1 MKGAAWIRG
10 VALLAG
16 VTVWGCAPERDSVIQ
31 SGDLA
36 SRIEAS
42 LDALNAKTSFYAK
55 HLPSGREIAI
65 RADEPMNAL
74 SVIKIPIMV
83 LAYRDADAGALD
95 LEERYQIQP
104 EDMRRGSGL
113 LQSFVPGI
121 EPTYRD
127 IITQMIITSDN
138 TATDVVIKRLGLG
151 RVNTMLEELGFE
163 QTRLRATTG
172 ELFRAV
178 LELADSSSASL
189 SDREVFESGFPS
201 DPEAAVRSFGFEG
214 DSTQWL
220 GRITAREISHM
231 LEAIEEGEWASPE
244 SSDEMIGILRRQF
257 YSSRLPRQLRGR
269 ASIAHKTGDWPPHAG
284 NDAGIL
290 YYEGGP
296 TVVAVFTNQN
306 QGDFFELEAA
316 LGRIAVD
323 LVDSWR

>member
-1 MKGAAWIRG
+1 MKVQMRAI
-10 VALLAG
+10 ALLAAL
-16 VTVWGCAPERDSVIQ
+16 TLWGCTPEEDSVGQ
-31 SGDLA
+31 GEDLA
-36 SRIEAS
+36 SRIDAS
-42 LDALNAKTSFYAK
+42 LNSLNAKTSFYAK

-83 LAYRDADAGALD
+83 RAYRDADAGALD
-95 LEERYQIQP
+95 LDKRYQIQP

-113 LQSFVPGI
+113 LQSFTPGI

-138 TATDVVIKRLGLG
+138 TATDLVIERLGIE
-151 RVNTMLEELGFE
+151 RINTMLAELGFE

-178 LELADSSSASL
+178 LELADPGNASL
-189 SDREVFESGFPS
+189 SDREVFESGFPF
-201 DPEAAVRSFGFEG
+201 DPEAAIRSFGFEG
-214 DSTQWL
+214 DSAQWL

-231 LEAIEEGEWASPE
+231 LEGIEEGELASPE

-257 YSSRLPRQLRGR
+257 YSSRLPQQLRGR

-284 NDAGIL
+284 NDVGIL

-316 LGRIAVD
+316 LGKIAVD

>member
-1 MKGAAWIRG
+1 MKRVEIRG
-10 VALLAG
+10 VVLLAG
-16 VTVWGCAPERDSVIQ
+16 VMVWGCAPKQDSVSQ

-36 SRIEAS
+36 SRVEAS
-42 LDALNAKTSFYAK
+42 LNSLNAKTSFYAK

-74 SVIKIPIMV
+74 SVIKIPILV
-83 LAYRDADAGALD
+83 LAYRDVDAGALD
-95 LEERYQIQP
+95 LDERYRIQP

-113 LQSFVPGI
+113 LQSFAPGI

-138 TATDVVIKRLGLG
+138 TATDVVIKRLGLE
-151 RVNTMLEELGFE
+151 RVNTMLAELGFE

-172 ELFRAV
+172 ELFRDV
-178 LELADSSSASL
+178 LGLADPGNASL

-214 DSTQWL
+214 DSAQWL

-231 LEAIEEGEWASPE
+231 LEAIEEGELASPA
-244 SSDEMIGILRRQF
+244 SSEEMIGILRRQF
-257 YSSRLPRQLRGR
+257 YSSRLPQQLRGR

-284 NDAGIL
+284 NDVGIL

-296 TVVAVFTNQN
+296 TVVAAFTNQN

>member
-1 MKGAAWIRG
+1 MKRVEIRG
-10 VALLAG
+10 VVLLAT
-16 VTVWGCAPERDSVIQ
+16 VMVWGCAPEQDSVSQ

-42 LDALNAKTSFYAK
+42 LNSLNAKTSFYAK

-83 LAYRDADAGALD
+83 LAYRDADAGTLELD
-95 LEERYQIQP
+95 ERYQIQP

-113 LQSFVPGI
+113 LQSFSPGI

-138 TATDVVIKRLGLG
+138 TATDVVIKRLGLE
-151 RVNTMLEELGFE
+151 RVNTMLAEMGFD

-178 LELADSSSASL
+178 LELAGPGNASL
-189 SDREVFESGFPS
+189 SDRDVFESGFPS

-231 LEAIEEGEWASPE
+231 LEAIEENELASPE

-257 YSSRLPRQLRGR
+257 YSSRLPQQLRGR

>member
-1 MKGAAWIRG
+1 MKGARLRSL
-10 VALLAG
+10 ALQLAM
-16 VTVWGCAPERDSVIQ
+16 VILGCSPAGDNVGE
-31 SGDLA
+31 SGDLT

-42 LDALNAKTSFYAK
+42 LDSLNAKTSFYAK

-83 LAYRDADAGALD
+83 LAYRDADAGVFD
-95 LEERYQIQP
+95 LNERYRIQP

-113 LQSFVPGI
+113 LQTFAPGI
-121 EPTYRD
+121 ELTYRD
-127 IITQMIITSDN
+127 IVTQMIITSDN
-138 TATDVVIKRLGLG
+138 TATDLIIEHLGLD
-151 RVNTMLEELGFE
+151 RVNALLAELGYE

-178 LELADSSSASL
+178 LELADPTNAEL

-231 LEAIEEGEWASPE
+231 LEAIEEGELASPE
-244 SSDEMIGILRRQF
+244 SSEEMVGILRRQF
-257 YSSRLPRQLRGR
+257 YSSRLPQRLRGKG
-269 ASIAHKTGDWPPHAG
+269 SIAHKTGDWPPHAG
-284 NDAGIL
+284 NDVGIL

-306 QGDFFELEAA
+306 RGDFFELEAT

-323 LVDSWR
+323 LIDNWR

>member
-1 MKGAAWIRG
+1 MKRVEIRG
-10 VALLAG
+10 VVLLAT
-16 VTVWGCAPERDSVIQ
+16 VMVWGCAPEQDSVSQ

-42 LDALNAKTSFYAK
+42 LNSLNAKTSFYAK

-83 LAYRDADAGALD
+83 LAYRDADAGTLELD
-95 LEERYQIQP
+95 ERYQIQP

-113 LQSFVPGI
+113 LQSFSPGI

-138 TATDVVIKRLGLG
+138 TATDVVIKRLGLE
-151 RVNTMLEELGFE
+151 RVNTMLAEMGFD

-178 LELADSSSASL
+178 LELAAPGDASL
-189 SDREVFESGFPS
+189 SDRDVFESGFPS

-231 LEAIEEGEWASPE
+231 LEAIEENELASPE

-257 YSSRLPRQLRGR
+257 YSSRLPQQLRGR

-284 NDAGIL
+284 NDVGIL

-296 TVVAVFTNQN
+296 TVVAVFSNQN

>member
-1 MKGAAWIRG
+1 MKKVQIR
-10 VALLAG
+10 VVPLLAALM
-16 VTVWGCAPERDSVIQ
+16 VWGCAPEPGSISESEDFV
-31 SGDLA
+31 
-36 SRIEAS
+36 SRIKTS
-42 LDALNAKTSFYAK
+42 LDALDAKTSFYAK
-55 HLPSGREIAI
+55 HIPSGREIAI

-83 LAYRDADAGALD
+83 LAYQDADAGALD
-95 LEERYQIQP
+95 LDERYRIEL

-113 LQSFVPGI
+113 LQGFTPGI

-138 TATDVVIKRLGLG
+138 TATDLVIKRLGLD
-151 RVNTMLEELGFE
+151 RVNAMLSEWGFE
-163 QTRLRATTG
+163 QTRLRTTTG
-172 ELFRAV
+172 DLFRAV
-178 LELADSSSASL
+178 LVLADPENASL
-189 SDREVFESGFPS
+189 SNREVFESGFPS
-201 DPEAAVRSFGFEG
+201 DPEAAARSFGFEG

-231 LEAIEEGEWASPE
+231 LEAIQERELASPE
-244 SSDEMIGILRRQF
+244 SSDEMISILRRQL
-257 YSSRLPRQLRGR
+257 YSSRLPQRLRGR

-284 NDAGIL
+284 NDVGIL

-306 QGDFFELEAA
+306 QGDVFELEAA

>member
-1 MKGAAWIRG
+1 MKRVEIRG
-10 VALLAG
+10 VVLLAS
-16 VTVWGCAPERDSVIQ
+16 VVVWGCAPKQDSVSQ

-36 SRIEAS
+36 SRVEES
-42 LDALNAKTSFYAK
+42 LNSLNAKTSFYAK

-83 LAYRDADAGALD
+83 LAYRDADAGTLELD
-95 LEERYQIQP
+95 ERYQIQP

-113 LQSFVPGI
+113 LQSFSPGI

-138 TATDVVIKRLGLG
+138 TATDVVIKRLGLE
-151 RVNTMLEELGFE
+151 RVNTMLAEMGFD

-178 LELADSSSASL
+178 LELAAPGDASL
-189 SDREVFESGFPS
+189 SDRDVFESGFPS

-231 LEAIEEGEWASPE
+231 LEAIEENELASPE

-257 YSSRLPRQLRGR
+257 YSSRLPQQLRGR

>member
-1 MKGAAWIRG
+1 MKRVEIRG
-10 VALLAG
+10 VVLLAT
-16 VTVWGCAPERDSVIQ
+16 VMVWGCAPEQDSVSQ

-42 LDALNAKTSFYAK
+42 LNSLNAKTSFYAK

-83 LAYRDADAGALD
+83 LAYRDADAGTLELD
-95 LEERYQIQP
+95 ERYQIQP

-113 LQSFVPGI
+113 LQSFSPGI

-138 TATDVVIKRLGLG
+138 TATDVVIKRLGLE
-151 RVNTMLEELGFE
+151 RVNTMLAEMGFD

-178 LELADSSSASL
+178 LELAAPGDASL
-189 SDREVFESGFPS
+189 SDRDVFESGFPS

-231 LEAIEEGEWASPE
+231 LEAIEENELASPE

-257 YSSRLPRQLRGR
+257 YSSRLPQQLRGR

-296 TVVAVFTNQN
+296 AVVAVVTNQN

>member
-1 MKGAAWIRG
+1 MKRVEIRG
-10 VALLAG
+10 VVLLAS
-16 VTVWGCAPERDSVIQ
+16 VMVWGCAPKQDSVSQ

-36 SRIEAS
+36 SRVEAS
-42 LDALNAKTSFYAK
+42 LNSLNAKTSFYAK

-74 SVIKIPIMV
+74 SVIKIPILV
-83 LAYRDADAGALD
+83 LAYRDVDAGALD
-95 LEERYQIQP
+95 LDERYRIQP

-113 LQSFVPGI
+113 LQSFAPGI

-138 TATDVVIKRLGLG
+138 TATDVVIERLGLE
-151 RVNTMLEELGFE
+151 RVNTMLAELGFE

-172 ELFRAV
+172 ELFRTV
-178 LELADSSSASL
+178 LELADPGNASL

-214 DSTQWL
+214 DSAQWL

-231 LEAIEEGEWASPE
+231 LEAIEEGELASPE

-257 YSSRLPRQLRGR
+257 YSSRLPQQLRGR

>member
-1 MKGAAWIRG
+1 MKRVEIRG
-10 VALLAG
+10 VVLLAT
-16 VTVWGCAPERDSVIQ
+16 VMVWGCAPEQDSVSQ

-42 LDALNAKTSFYAK
+42 LNSLNAKTSFYAK

-83 LAYRDADAGALD
+83 LAYRDADAGTLELD
-95 LEERYQIQP
+95 ERYQIQP

-113 LQSFVPGI
+113 LQSFSPGI

-138 TATDVVIKRLGLG
+138 TATDVVIKRLGLE
-151 RVNTMLEELGFE
+151 RVNTMLAEMGFD

-178 LELADSSSASL
+178 LELAAPGNASL
-189 SDREVFESGFPS
+189 SDRDVFESGFPS

-220 GRITAREISHM
+220 GRITAREISR
-231 LEAIEEGEWASPE
+231 AV
-244 SSDEMIGILRRQF
+244 IL
-257 YSSRLPRQLRGR
+257 PN
-269 ASIAHKTGDWPPHAG
+269 H
-284 NDAGIL
+284 
-290 YYEGGP
+290 
-296 TVVAVFTNQN
+296 
-306 QGDFFELEAA
+306 
-316 LGRIAVD
+316 
-323 LVDSWR
+323 

>member
-1 MKGAAWIRG
+1 MKRVEIRG
-10 VALLAG
+10 VVLLAT
-16 VTVWGCAPERDSVIQ
+16 VMVWGCAPEQDSVSQ

-42 LDALNAKTSFYAK
+42 LNSLNAKTSFYAK

-83 LAYRDADAGALD
+83 LAYRDADAGTLELD
-95 LEERYQIQP
+95 ERYQIQP

-113 LQSFVPGI
+113 LQSFSPGI

-138 TATDVVIKRLGLG
+138 TATDVVIKRLGLE
-151 RVNTMLEELGFE
+151 RVNTMLAEMGFD

-178 LELADSSSASL
+178 LELADPGNASL
-189 SDREVFESGFPS
+189 SDRDVFESGFPS

-231 LEAIEEGEWASPE
+231 LEAIEENELASPE

-257 YSSRLPRQLRGR
+257 YSSRLPQQLRGR

-306 QGDFFELEAA
+306 
-316 LGRIAVD
+316 
-323 LVDSWR
+323 

>member
-1 MKGAAWIRG
+1 MQRVEIRG
-10 VALLAG
+10 VVLLAA
-16 VTVWGCAPERDSVIQ
+16 VMVWGCAPKQDSVSQ

-36 SRIEAS
+36 SRVEAS
-42 LDALNAKTSFYAK
+42 LNSLNAKTSFYAK

-83 LAYRDADAGALD
+83 LAYRDADAGTLELD
-95 LEERYQIQP
+95 ERYQIQP

-113 LQSFVPGI
+113 LQSFSPGI

-138 TATDVVIKRLGLG
+138 TATDVVIKRLGLE
-151 RVNTMLEELGFE
+151 RVNTMLAEMGFD

-178 LELADSSSASL
+178 LELAAPGNASL
-189 SDREVFESGFPS
+189 SDRDVFESGFPS

-231 LEAIEEGEWASPE
+231 LEAIEENELASPE
-244 SSDEMIGILRRQF
+244 YSDEMIGILRRQF
-257 YSSRLPRQLRGR
+257 YSSRLPQQLRGR

>member
-10 VALLAG
+10 VALMAG

-113 LQSFVPGI
+113 LQSFAPGI

-201 DPEAAVRSFGFEG
+201 DPESAVRSFGFEG

-257 YSSRLPRQLRGR
+257 YSSRLPQQLRGK

-284 NDAGIL
+284 NDVGIL

-306 QGDFFELEAA
+306 QGDFFELEAT

-323 LVDSWR
+323 LVDSWH

>member
-1 MKGAAWIRG
+1 MKVQMRA
-10 VALLAG
+10 VPLLTALTLS
-16 VTVWGCAPERDSVIQ
+16 GCAPGEDSVGQ
-31 SGDLA
+31 GGDLA

-95 LEERYQIQP
+95 LDERYQIQP

-113 LQSFVPGI
+113 LQSFTPGI
-121 EPTYRD
+121 DPTYRD

-138 TATDVVIKRLGLG
+138 TATDVVIKRLGLE
-151 RVNTMLEELGFE
+151 RVNTMLAELGFE

-178 LELADSSSASL
+178 LALADPLNASL

-214 DSTQWL
+214 DSAQWL
-220 GRITAREISHM
+220 GRITAREISGM
-231 LEAIEEGEWASPE
+231 LEAIQENELASPE
-244 SSDEMIGILRRQF
+244 SSDEMISILRRQF
-257 YSSRLPRQLRGR
+257 YSSRLPQQLRGR

-284 NDAGIL
+284 NDVGII

>member
-1 MKGAAWIRG
+1 MKRVEIRG
-10 VALLAG
+10 VVLLAT
-16 VTVWGCAPERDSVIQ
+16 VMVWGCAPEQDSVSQ

-42 LDALNAKTSFYAK
+42 LNSLNAKTSFYAK

-83 LAYRDADAGALD
+83 LAYRDADAGTLELD
-95 LEERYQIQP
+95 ERYQIQP

-113 LQSFVPGI
+113 LQSFSPGI

-138 TATDVVIKRLGLG
+138 TATDVVIRRLGLE
-151 RVNTMLEELGFE
+151 RVNTMVAEMGFD

-178 LELADSSSASL
+178 LELAAPGNASL

-214 DSTQWL
+214 DSAQWL

-231 LEAIEEGEWASPE
+231 LEAIEAGELASPE

-257 YSSRLPRQLRGR
+257 YSSRLPQQLRGR

-284 NDAGIL
+284 NDVGIL

-323 LVDSWR
+323 LVDSWH

>member
-1 MKGAAWIRG
+1 
-10 VALLAG
+10 
-16 VTVWGCAPERDSVIQ
+16 
-31 SGDLA
+31 
-36 SRIEAS
+36 
-42 LDALNAKTSFYAK
+42 
-55 HLPSGREIAI
+55 
-65 RADEPMNAL
+65 MNAL

-113 LQSFVPGI
+113 LQSFATGI

-189 SDREVFESGFPS
+189 SDREVLNQAFLLIPKPQFVASVSRVIPLNGW
-201 DPEAAVRSFGFEG
+201 AGLR
-214 DSTQWL
+214 L
-220 GRITAREISHM
+220 GRSLIC
-231 LEAIEEGEWASPE
+231 
-244 SSDEMIGILRRQF
+244 LRR
-257 YSSRLPRQLRGR
+257 SRKVSGHHLNPVTR
-269 ASIAHKTGDWPPHAG
+269 
-284 NDAGIL
+284 
-290 YYEGGP
+290 
-296 TVVAVFTNQN
+296 
-306 QGDFFELEAA
+306 
-316 LGRIAVD
+316 
-323 LVDSWR
+323 